1 MLFIYSPE
9 LSTNVGETTVVS
21 GVLVRNDILIL
32 DCFPADNW
40 KAQAAR
46 TRNRLSRK
54 FPRSSV
60 ICTEEIANLWY
71 EPLSVSISERDGF
84 PPGRFLAYQQC
95 QLIYITV
102 LNIFKSFKGQFQ
114 RYDHALGSQISEAS
128 WRHVLNI
135 LRHHYTACDVLV
147 HPAVI
152 NNPVIPHN
160 PAISWSSCNVLTH
173 FALSL

>member
-1 MLFIYSPE
+1 MLFMYFPE

-102 LNIFKSFKGQFQ
+102 LNMFQ
-114 RYDHALGSQISEAS
+114 GLQGPNSK
-128 WRHVLNI
+128 I
-135 LRHHYTACDVLV
+135 LSCLV
-147 HPAVI
+147 VPNFRSKLKTCLKHPTTSLHSLRCART
-152 NNPVIPHN
+152 
-160 PAISWSSCNVLTH
+160 SCGY
-173 FALSL
+173 S